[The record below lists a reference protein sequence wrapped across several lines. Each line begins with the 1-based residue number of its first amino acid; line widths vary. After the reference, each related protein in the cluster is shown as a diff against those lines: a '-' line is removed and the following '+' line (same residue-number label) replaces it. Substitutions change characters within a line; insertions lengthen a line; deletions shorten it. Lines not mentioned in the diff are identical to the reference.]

1 MSIYEKLNRIQV
13 ELKAPK
19 NSYNNF
25 GKYKYRNL
33 ESILEAL
40 KPLLDKYKCVLLLN
54 DSIEMLGNMD
64 YSSNITVTPALSEN
78 GEVLYTK
85 KGEVIYTTNTI
96 YQNRFYIK
104 STATIIDAEAEAIE
118 GDFSNRITTVAYAR
132 EEDVKKGM
140 DASQLTGASSSYA
153 RKYALNGLFAIDDT
167 KDSDD
172 VNQGEKPIA
181 RSRNNPP
188 GPAPV
193 QQQAQT
199 QQQGFNA
206 NSNSNLITENQ
217 VKRMYALAKGDV
229 EILKKVLSQFDF
241 TSSKEVTKD
250 KYNSICELIQSLTS
264 K

>member
-1 MSIYEKLNRIQV
+1 MNIYEKLNRIQV

-19 NSYNNF
+19 DSYNSF
-25 GKYKYRNL
+25 GKYKYRAL

-40 KPLLDKYKCVLLLN
+40 KPLLGKYKCVLLLN
-54 DSIEMLGNMD
+54 DSIE
-64 YSSNITVTPALSEN
+64 
-78 GEVLYTK
+78 VL
-85 KGEVIYTTNTI
+85 VD
-96 YQNRFYIK
+96 RFYIK
-104 STATIIDAEAEAIE
+104 STATLIDLETELSE
-118 GDFSNRITTVAYAR
+118 GDFRNRVSVSAFAR
-132 EEDVKKGM
+132 EDESRKGM
-140 DASQLTGASSSYA
+140 DASQLTGATSSYA

-167 KDSDD
+167 KDSDYD
-172 VNQGEKPIA
+172 NQGEKAPNIA
-181 RSRNNPP
+181 TNQVNNVGTQSKPP
-188 GPAPV
+188 
-193 QQQAQT
+193 AQ

>member
-1 MSIYEKLNRIQV
+1 MNIYEKLNKIQV

-19 NSYNNF
+19 NSYNSF

-40 KPLLDKYKCVLLLN
+40 KPLLDKYKCILTVS
-54 DSIEMLGNMD
+54 DDIEL
-64 YSSNITVTPALSEN
+64 I
-78 GEVLYTK
+78 GE
-85 KGEVIYTTNTI
+85 
-96 YQNRFYIK
+96 RFYIK
-104 STATIIDAEAEAIE
+104 STATLIDIEVEKTE

-206 NSNSNLITENQ
+206 NSNSNLITESQ
-217 VKRMYALAKGDV
+217 AKRMYALAKGDV

>member
-1 MSIYEKLNRIQV
+1 MNIYEKLNRIQV

-40 KPLLDKYKCVLLLN
+40 KPLLDKYKCVLTIT
-54 DSIEMLGNMD
+54 DSIEL
-64 YSSNITVTPALSEN
+64 I
-78 GEVLYTK
+78 GE
-85 KGEVIYTTNTI
+85 
-96 YQNRFYIK
+96 RFYIK
-104 STATIIDAEAEAIE
+104 STATIVDIEFKKTE
-118 GDFSNRITTVAYAR
+118 GDFSNRFTTVAYAR
-132 EEDVKKGM
+132 EEDSKKGM

-172 VNQGEKPIA
+172 INQSEKPVS
-181 RSRNNPP
+181 RSQNNPP
-188 GPAPV
+188 RPAPA

-206 NSNSNLITENQ
+206 SSNSNLITESQ
-217 VKRMYALAKGDV
+217 AKRMYALAKGDA

>member
-1 MSIYEKLNRIQV
+1 MNIYEKLNRIQV

-40 KPLLDKYKCVLLLN
+40 KPLLDKYKCVLTVSDN
-54 DSIEMLGNMD
+54 IEL
-64 YSSNITVTPALSEN
+64 I
-78 GEVLYTK
+78 GE
-85 KGEVIYTTNTI
+85 
-96 YQNRFYIK
+96 RFYIK
-104 STATIIDAEAEAIE
+104 STATLIDIESGKIE

-132 EEDVKKGM
+132 EEDSKKGM

-172 VNQGEKPIA
+172 MNQGEKPII
-181 RSRNNPP
+181 RSQNNPP
-188 GPAPV
+188 KSAPA
-193 QQQAQT
+193 QQQTQT
-199 QQQGFNA
+199 QQQDFNA
-206 NSNSNLITENQ
+206 NSNSNLITESQ
-217 VKRMYALAKGDV
+217 AKRMYALAKGDI
-229 EILKKVLSQFDF
+229 EILKKVLYQFDF

-250 KYNSICELIQSLTS
+250 KYNSICELVQSLKS

>member
-1 MSIYEKLNRIQV
+1 MNIYEKLNRIQV

-40 KPLLDKYKCVLLLN
+40 KPLLDKYKCVLTVS
-54 DSIEMLGNMD
+54 DDIEL
-64 YSSNITVTPALSEN
+64 I
-78 GEVLYTK
+78 GE
-85 KGEVIYTTNTI
+85 
-96 YQNRFYIK
+96 RFYIK
-104 STATIIDAEAEAIE
+104 STATIVDIEFKKTE

-132 EEDVKKGM
+132 EEDSKKGM

-172 VNQGEKPIA
+172 MNQGEKPVT
-181 RSRNNPP
+181 RSQNNPP
-188 GPAPV
+188 RPAPDNPPRPAPA

-199 QQQGFNA
+199 QQQGFNT
-206 NSNSNLITENQ
+206 NSNSNLITESQ
-217 VKRMYALAKGDV
+217 GKRMYALAKGDT
-229 EILKKVLSQFDF
+229 EILKKVLYQFDF

-250 KYNSICELIQSLTS
+250 KYNSICELIQSLTNN
-264 K
+264 

>member
-1 MSIYEKLNRIQV
+1 MNIYEKLNRIQV

-19 NSYNNF
+19 DSYNNF
-25 GKYKYRNL
+25 GKYNYRTL

-40 KPLLDKYKCVLLLN
+40 KPLLDKYKCVLLMN
-54 DSIEMLGNMD
+54 DRVEVMGYRD
-64 YSSNITVTPALSEN
+64 YVDSTDTGSGTILYKNRVYVESTVTL
-78 GEVLYTK
+78 VD
-85 KGEVIYTTNTI
+85 V
-96 YQNRFYIK
+96 
-104 STATIIDAEAEAIE
+104 EADLTE
-118 GDFSNRITTVAYAR
+118 GDFKNRISTSAFAR
-132 EEDVKKGM
+132 EDESRKGM
-140 DASQLTGASSSYA
+140 DSSQLTGATSSYA

-167 KDSDD
+167 KDSDYT
-172 VNQGEKPIA
+172 NQSDKSLNMARNKP
-181 RSRNNPP
+181 
-188 GPAPV
+188 PAPTPAPAPA